1 MPRNTTPRGTV
12 LEFGD
17 GDLRM
22 CASCEAYMLYVYIY
36 IYVCV
41 CVYVLGSL
49 CQIQRC
55 KQPLATNE
63 PSETPLSDCA

>member
-36 IYVCV
+36 MCV
-41 CVYVLGSL
+41 CVSMY
-49 CQIQRC
+49 
-55 KQPLATNE
+55 
-63 PSETPLSDCA
+63 